1 MKFTTALSVFLSLVA
16 AESRYV
22 RSRYIKQE
30 QHCNLWSTQSKAEQK
45 SKSRRHSSKY
55 SFNRISTFQSC
66 LNIEATCN
74 TDTEAVAE
82 IVTASVDG
90 MTLVYTDSETKS
102 VGFVD
107 IVDPSNP
114 SPLGSIGVG
123 GEPTSI
129 STWGD
134 YAIVAVNTSEN
145 YVNTSGKLMAI
156 HITNQNIAHQWDLGG
171 QPDSVAVS
179 KDGKYIVIAIENER
193 DEDLGEGIPPQ
204 VRIKSCV
211 YLFLF
216 DVPIL
221 NIFEK
226 HFRCQQDSSLSF
238 KHLDLPIW
246 AFGNLIQLMSQVWL
260 ASTFLKTPSLNS
272 CP

>member
-1 MKFTTALSVFLSLVA
+1 MKFTTAFTVFLSLA
-16 AESRYV
+16 TAESRYV
-22 RSRYIKQE
+22 RSRYIKKE
-30 QHCNLWSTQSKAEQK
+30 QKCNLWSTLSKAEKK

-66 LNIEATCN
+66 LNVEANCN

-90 MTLVYTDSETKS
+90 LTLVYTDSETKS

-114 SPLGSIGVG
+114 FPLGSIGVG

-156 HITNQNIAHQWDLGG
+156 NIATQSVTNQWDLGG

-204 VRIKSCV
+204 VRIKSCI

-216 DVPIL
+216 DVP
-221 NIFEK
+221 
-226 HFRCQQDSSLSF
+226 DSY
-238 KHLDLPIW
+238 I
-246 AFGNLIQLMSQVWL
+246 
-260 ASTFLKTPSLNS
+260 FLKNISDARRIHRCN
-272 CP
+272 